1 VFNLGALPY
10 MVAGTF
16 NVVMAQ
22 RLIRRICSE
31 CKTTTSIKD
40 TPQRKDAVD
49 AFRGLDPT
57 VLKNEIVSRDI
68 TPDQWKSFITDG
80 VMTS

>member
-1 VFNLGALPY
+1 

-22 RLIRRICSE
+22 RLIRRLCPQCIH
-31 CKTTTSIKD
+31 TISIKD

-49 AFRGLDPT
+49 AFRGLEPN
-57 VLKNEIVSRDI
+57 VLKNEIISRNI
-68 TPDQWKSFITDG
+68 TPEQWKSFITDG
-80 VMTS
+80 NMAV